1 MKKYLQTL
9 ACLYFLGGVLHI
21 LDLFDLRLKFSELEN
36 YWKIW
41 ICYLCIMDLIASV
54 GLWRFKRWGI
64 YCFLLVATSQLV
76 AYLGFPNYFGNQYSL
91 IAFHLVTLLIFVILL
106 SKNLKDWKKYEN

>member
-1 MKKYLQTL
+1 MKKYLKIL

-41 ICYLCIMDLIASV
+41 ISYL
-54 GLWRFKRWGI
+54 
-64 YCFLLVATSQLV
+64 
-76 AYLGFPNYFGNQYSL
+76 
-91 IAFHLVTLLIFVILL
+91 
-106 SKNLKDWKKYEN
+106 